1 MQEIEGA
8 AVIIPGRL
16 RALVVDDNTYARAIC
31 GASLKKLG
39 VTDITE
45 ADNGAEAIL
54 ALMTAPFDFM
64 VMDWYMPDISGA
76 GLMRVLRDI
85 RFGAPSNTPVIL
97 MTGYASRDNVALA
110 RELGV
115 NEVLVKPFTTTQ
127 LGIAVGR
134 VLGQSQQAGGD
145 DAVFL

>member
-1 MQEIEGA
+1 
-8 AVIIPGRL
+8 
-16 RALVVDDNTYARAIC
+16 
-31 GASLKKLG
+31 
-39 VTDITE
+39 
-45 ADNGAEAIL
+45 
-54 ALMTAPFDFM
+54 
-64 VMDWYMPDISGA
+64 
-76 GLMRVLRDI
+76 
-85 RFGAPSNTPVIL
+85 

-115 NEVLVKPFTTTQ
+115 NEVLVKPFTTPQ